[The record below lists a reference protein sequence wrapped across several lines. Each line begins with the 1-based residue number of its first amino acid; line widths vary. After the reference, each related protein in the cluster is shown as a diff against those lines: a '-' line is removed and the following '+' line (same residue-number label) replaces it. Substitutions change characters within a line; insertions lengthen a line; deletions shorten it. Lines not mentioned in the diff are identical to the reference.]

1 MHSPRFDPIRTLA
14 CVCQI
19 TRDPTSLSSIAL
31 NFDLADRSPRCLS
44 CYSVYRLRKERLK
57 RFRVFGIVKRTN
69 FFFFKFTL
77 PISYTFYIIIREYYI
92 GPIFFELCL
101 HYRLYRGIKV
111 QLFSVFILF
120 NVTMDERH
128 QMFVLLSK

>member
-1 MHSPRFDPIRTLA
+1 MT
-14 CVCQI
+14 
-19 TRDPTSLSSIAL
+19 
-31 NFDLADRSPRCLS
+31 
-44 CYSVYRLRKERLK
+44 
-57 RFRVFGIVKRTN
+57 
-69 FFFFKFTL
+69 
-77 PISYTFYIIIREYYI
+77 EYYI

-128 QMFVLLSK
+128 